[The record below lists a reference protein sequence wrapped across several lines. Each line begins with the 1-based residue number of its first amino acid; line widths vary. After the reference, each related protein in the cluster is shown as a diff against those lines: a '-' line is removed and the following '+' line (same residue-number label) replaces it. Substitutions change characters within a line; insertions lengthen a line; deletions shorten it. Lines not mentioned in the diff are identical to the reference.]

1 MDSAESNSN
10 GRAPARREPLFG
22 RIQRSVAGYFND
34 LDPTFWVAVAPA
46 LVVAALVYT
55 RSPASNFI
63 FDEQEALLANPY
75 VNGHELRFLD
85 AFRRDFWGLPPE
97 RTIGSYRPLPNLVWW
112 VFWRI
117 SELPWLPHWVN
128 IVVHAANAALVS
140 SFALALTRERTLSW
154 FAGAAFLLAAV
165 ITEAVTGVVGLA
177 DVLGGLGVL
186 LALHALRLPSYAM
199 PFAVLAATLLG
210 LFSKESV
217 LVAVPLVGW
226 AALVTA
232 PHLHPARPW
241 RALRATAAWLFA
253 ALALVGYTYFRRR
266 FFPIE
271 LPESILKPLPEGTPL
286 YERAMHDFMRWFQQP
301 RLPRDPINN
310 PLVDADAPRRI
321 AGALRVYWHGLG
333 QVLLPWTLS
342 GDYSYSAEPVPA
354 RVVNPSSVIGGALLV
369 VPPLAGVACWV
380 RGMLVRRR
388 QALTRVASDG
398 VPELAAAA
406 SGVGWAILAV
416 GLVWVPI
423 AYFPHSN
430 IPTLLPTVRAERF
443 WYLPVIGSS
452 LLLGLVFARAL
463 ARRWLP
469 TVVVA
474 IFFFGFQALQ
484 ARTHALHYSDDLAFW
499 RAARTQV
506 PGSAKAHLNY
516 AVMVGA
522 RGRLSERLE
531 AGQRAIDL
539 APEWAMA
546 HVYQGDTLC
555 RLREERHWDGKT
567 MAKYAWPHYKAGFA
581 LNANDVNLVA
591 LALQCLYDQKGLEP
605 LRSELLALG
614 DEHPSSWLDYLARDT
629 LEHGDENHGVDPKYR
644 PRGYNEGPRARKE

>member
-1 MDSAESNSN
+1 MYRTDAFR
-10 GRAPARREPLFG
+10 GDTAPTRREPLVG
-22 RIQRSVAGYFND
+22 RIWRSIASYFSE
-34 LDPTFWVAVAPA
+34 LDPTFWVAIAPA

-75 VNGHELRFLD
+75 VNGNELHFLD
-85 AFRRDFWGLPPE
+85 AFRRDFWGLPPD

-128 IVVHAANAALVS
+128 IVVHAANAALLA
-140 SFALALTRERTLSW
+140 SFAFALTRERTLGW
-154 FAGAAFLLAAV
+154 FTGAAFLLAAV

-186 LALHALRLPSYAM
+186 LALHALRLPVYGM
-199 PFAVLAATLLG
+199 PFAVFAATSLG

-217 LVAVPLVGW
+217 LCAVPLVGW

-232 PHLHPARPW
+232 PSLHPSRPW
-241 RALRATAAWLFA
+241 RFARATLAWLFA
-253 ALALVGYTYFRRR
+253 ALALVGYTYFRRH
-266 FFPIE
+266 FFPIA
-271 LPESILKPLPEGTPL
+271 LPEALAEPLPDGTPL
-286 YERAMHDFMRWFQQP
+286 YERALHDFMRWFQQP

-310 PLVDADAPRRI
+310 PLVDADTPARI

-333 QVLLPWTLS
+333 QVLLPLTLS
-342 GDYSYSAEPVPA
+342 GDYSYSAEPVPSQ
-354 RVVNPSSVIGGALLV
+354 VVSASSVVGGLLLV
-369 VPPLAGVACWV
+369 GPPLAGAACWV
-380 RGMLVRRR
+380 RGAYFRPGAN
-388 QALTRVASDG
+388 Q
-398 VPELAAAA
+398 
-406 SGVGWAILAV
+406 VGWALLAI

-452 LLLGLVFARAL
+452 LLIGLVFARAL
-463 ARRWLP
+463 AWRWLP

-522 RGRLSERLE
+522 RGRLSERLA
-531 AGQRAIDL
+531 AGQRAIEI
-539 APEWAMA
+539 APQWAMA

-555 RLREERHWDGKT
+555 RLREERGWDGAT
-567 MAKYAWPHYKAGFA
+567 MAKFAWPHYKAGFE
-581 LNANDVNLVA
+581 LNPNDVNLIA
-591 LALQCLYDQKGLEP
+591 LGLQCLYDQKGLEHV
-605 LRSELLALG
+605 RSELLLLG
-614 DEHPSSWLDYLARDT
+614 DKHPASWLDYLGRDT

-644 PRGYNEGPRARKE
+644 PRGYNEGPKDRKQ

>member
-1 MDSAESNSN
+1 MFSADGFGGGS
-10 GRAPARREPLFG
+10 APARREPLRE
-22 RIQRSVAGYFND
+22 RIWRSIANYFSEQN
-34 LDPTFWVAVAPA
+34 PTFWTAFAPA
-46 LVVAALVYT
+46 LVLAALVYT

-75 VNGHELRFLD
+75 VNGHDLGFLD

-128 IVVHAANAALVS
+128 IVVHAANAALVA
-140 SFALALTRERTLSW
+140 SFALALTRERVLSW

-186 LALHALRLPSYAM
+186 LALHALRLSLGVM
-199 PFAVLAATLLG
+199 PFAVLGALSIG

-217 LVAVPLVGW
+217 LAAVPLVGW

-232 PHLHPARPW
+232 PDLHPTRPW
-241 RALRATAAWLFA
+241 RVLRATAAWLCA
-253 ALALVGYTYFRRR
+253 GLALVGYTYFRRH

-271 LPESILKPLPEGTPL
+271 LPDALAQPLPDAAPFH
-286 YERAMHDFMRWFQQP
+286 ERAMHDFMRWFQQP

-310 PLVDADAPRRI
+310 PLVAADTPHRV

-333 QVLLPWTLS
+333 QVLLPLTLS
-342 GDYSYSAEPVPA
+342 GDYSYSAEPVPP
-354 RVVNPSSVIGGALLV
+354 RVFSASSVVGGVLLV
-369 VPPLAGVACWV
+369 APPLAGMVCW
-380 RGMLVRRR
+380 LVGIFRQRRSER
-388 QALTRVASDG
+388 LG
-398 VPELAAAA
+398 
-406 SGVGWAILAV
+406 SGAVSEQSPTTSNVGWVLLAL
-416 GLVWVPI
+416 GLVWVPV

-452 LLLGLVFARAL
+452 LLLGLGFARAL
-463 ARRWLP
+463 AWRWGP
-469 TVVVA
+469 AVVLAV
-474 IFFFGFQALQ
+474 FFFGFQALQ

-522 RGRLSERLE
+522 RGRLTERLE
-531 AGQRAIDL
+531 AGQRAIDI
-539 APEWAMA
+539 APDWAMA

-555 RLREERHWDGKT
+555 RLRAERGWDGAT
-567 MAKYAWPHYKAGFA
+567 MARHAWPHYKAGFE
-581 LNANDVNLVA
+581 LNPNDINLVA
-591 LALQCLYDQKGLEP
+591 LALQCLYDQQGLEP
-605 LRSELLALG
+605 LKSELLALG
-614 DEHPSSWLDYLARDT
+614 DAHPSSWLDYLARDT
-629 LEHGDENHGVDPKYR
+629 LENGAKHRGVDPKYR
-644 PRGYNEGPRARKE
+644 PRGYNEGPKDRE

>member
-1 MDSAESNSN
+1 ML
-10 GRAPARREPLFG
+10 GRLWSSIAN
-22 RIQRSVAGYFND
+22 YFSQQS
-34 LDPTFWVAVAPA
+34 PTFWVAIAPA
-46 LVVAALVYT
+46 LVVAALIYT

-75 VNGHELRFLD
+75 VNGHELGFLD

-128 IVVHAANAALVS
+128 IVVHAVNAALVA
-140 SFALALTRERTLSW
+140 SFALALSHERVLSW
-154 FAGAAFLLAAV
+154 FAGAAFLLSAV

-186 LALHALRLPSYAM
+186 LALHALRLPLGVM
-199 PFAVLAATLLG
+199 PFAVLGAVLLG

-217 LVAVPLVGW
+217 LAAVPLVGW
-226 AALVTA
+226 ATLVSA
-232 PHLHPARPW
+232 PYLHPSRPW
-241 RALRATAAWLFA
+241 RVGRASVAWLCA
-253 ALALVGYTYFRRR
+253 VVALVGYTYFRRH

-271 LPESILKPLPEGTPL
+271 LPAALVEPLPAGAPL
-286 YERAMHDFMRWFQQP
+286 HERAMHDFMRWFQQP

-310 PLVDADAPRRI
+310 PLVSADAPHRV

-333 QVLLPWTLS
+333 QVVAPFTLS
-342 GDYSYSAEPVPA
+342 GDYSFSAEPVPA
-354 RVVNPSSVIGGALLV
+354 RVVSASSIVGGLLLV
-369 VPPLAGVACWV
+369 APPLAGIGCWV
-380 RGMLVRRR
+380 RDTLQRRR
-388 QALTRVASDG
+388 PAAVSNAAGSF
-398 VPELAAAA
+398 PERGLGAG
-406 SGVGWAILAV
+406 GVGWALLAI
-416 GLVWVPI
+416 GLVWVPV

-443 WYLPVIGSS
+443 WYLPAIGSS
-452 LLLGLVFARAL
+452 LLLGLGFARAL
-463 ARRWLP
+463 AWRQLP
-469 TVVVA
+469 TIVFA
-474 IFFFGFQALQ
+474 IFYFGFQALQ

-522 RGRLSERLE
+522 RGRLPERLE
-531 AGQRAIDL
+531 AGQRAIDI

-555 RLREERHWDGKT
+555 RLRAERGWDGEA
-567 MAKYAWPHYKAGFA
+567 MARHAWPHYKAGFE
-581 LNANDVNLVA
+581 LNPNDVNLIA

-605 LRSELLALG
+605 LRDELLALG
-614 DEHPSSWLDYLARDT
+614 DAHPTTWLDYLVRDT
-629 LEHGDENHGVDPKYR
+629 LEHGDEHRGVDPKYR
-644 PRGYNEGPRARKE
+644 PRGYNEGPKDRK